1 MGDMKARIALV
12 LLFVALP
19 LCASAYTLEE
29 LVQMLGGGPPPWES
43 ARSVDVKKDLM
54 RALGYEIPEEE
65 DRDADQEE
73 DAGPYA
79 DEQLEDAT
87 SGALD
92 FAEMFERLREMLKQ
106 LDFLRGKAVDPD
118 SETEDEEDTEDE
130 TPDETEE
137 DVEDE
142 EEPEE
147 DEQQEEEE
155 EIVEPSC
162 ELASTPESIIVG
174 DDATLS
180 WTTQNASS
188 AVLVTFG
195 EVSLTGT
202 RTVSPNETAEYILR
216 VKGAT
221 GEGECTVEVAVEEV
235 AEPSLELSVDPDIV
249 GSGETSTISWSAENV
264 FACSLTGGG
273 FSEEALSGSRQTGE
287 LSEDTTFTLTCVS
300 RTGPAE
306 EEVTVVVEEEQ
317 ASGPLRSLASAA
329 PSLASFRERVQA
341 FFSAL
346 IGL

>member
-54 RALGYEIPEEE
+54 RALGYETPEEE

>member
-1 MGDMKARIALV
+1 MGDMKARIALA

-29 LVQMLGGGPPPWES
+29 LVQMLGGGPPPWEP

-54 RALGYEIPEEE
+54 RALGYETPEEE

>member
-1 MGDMKARIALV
+1 MKARIALV

-54 RALGYEIPEEE
+54 RALGYETPEEE

-329 PSLASFRERVQA
+329 PSFTSFSERVLA
-341 FFSAL
+341 LLGAL